1 MAEPTTPVP
10 GRIFISYRREDTDF
24 PAGWLYERLA
34 DHFDGG
40 QVFKD
45 VDSIQLG
52 DDFVEVITNA
62 VGSCDVLLAVIGDRW
77 LTITDEDGQRRLDNS
92 DDFVRLE
99 IEAALA
105 RQVRVIPILVDGA
118 RIPGAEELP
127 DSLAG
132 LVRRQ
137 ALELSP
143 TRFAADT
150 NRLLTVLDRTLIEVR
165 AQTVAKNA
173 PGATALPAGP
183 PPVPEPPVPEPPV
196 PEPPVPEPPVP
207 EPPAAGPK
215 PKAAAPPPA
224 PPPPVASKQRSA
236 SRRPLARWWLA
247 AAAVLSAVL
256 LLVAFM
262 LRPQP
267 PVTVPSPGSA
277 SVADVVVLLQR
288 VGLEAKVTRAASD
301 TVATGKLIR
310 TAPSAGAKVR
320 RGTQV
325 TLFVSSGPQVTPLP
339 PGTTELTVG
348 FVDRFAVSKDNP
360 ESLLNDF
367 RPILFPNPTT
377 GRPQGLDVDLAE
389 ALGKKLDVSFTFK
402 GVDHFTHSLSD
413 VKNQQVDIGMS
424 VLRDRPEGRKD
435 VDYIDYL
442 RPGTVLLVPKGNPG
456 RLRSLQDLCGRKVV
470 RPIEMPAGSVVDQSH
485 QCEEEGEPAITLV
498 SCPKIGGFEPD
509 GDEGVRLE
517 DCPAGRD
524 PLRLV
529 IDGWANA
536 AVLDLPVAERLMET
550 STVGGRLEIA
560 RPHVQAGPYGI
571 AIGKGDRHVR
581 DALQSA
587 LQAIIADGTYGR
599 ILARWHLQRLAVRA
613 ATVNGGP

>member
-1 MAEPTTPVP
+1 MAEPTTPAP

-52 DDFVEVITNA
+52 DDFVEVITTA
-62 VGSCDVLLAVIGDRW
+62 VGSCDVLLAVIGERW
-77 LTITDEDGQRRLDNS
+77 LTITDEDGKRRLDNS

-105 RQVRVIPILVDGA
+105 REIRVIPILVDGA
-118 RIPGAEELP
+118 RIPRAEELP
-127 DSLAG
+127 DSLSR
-132 LVRRQ
+132 LVRRH

-150 NRLLTVLDRTLIEVR
+150 TRLLTVLDRTLAEVH
-165 AQTVAKNA
+165 AQTAAKNA
-173 PGATALPAGP
+173 LGITALPAEP
-183 PPVPEPPVPEPPV
+183 PPVPEPPVPEP
-196 PEPPVPEPPVP
+196 
-207 EPPAAGPK
+207 K

-224 PPPPVASKQRSA
+224 QPPPVASKQRSA
-236 SRRPLARWWLA
+236 PRRPLARWWLV
-247 AAAVLSAVL
+247 AAVLSVVLL
-256 LLVAFM
+256 LLVATLV

-267 PVTVPSPGSA
+267 SATIPSPGSA

-288 VGLEAKVTRAASD
+288 AGLEVKVTRAASD
-301 TVATGKLIR
+301 AVATGKLIR
-310 TAPSAGAKVR
+310 TAPSAGTKVR
-320 RGTQV
+320 PGTQV

-339 PGTTELTVG
+339 PGTTKLTIG
-348 FVDRFAVSKDNP
+348 FVDRFAVSNDNP
-360 ESLLNDF
+360 ESLLKDF
-367 RPILFPNPTT
+367 HPILFPNPTT
-377 GRPQGLDVDLAE
+377 GRPQGLDVDLAR
-389 ALGKKLDVSFTFK
+389 ALGKRLDVAITFK
-402 GVDHFTHSLSD
+402 GIEHFTHSLRD
-413 VKNQQVDIGMS
+413 VKNRQVDIGMS
-424 VLRDRPEGRKD
+424 VLRDLSEGRKV

-456 RLRSLQDLCGRKVV
+456 RLRSLQDLCGRRVV
-470 RPIEMPAGSVVDQSH
+470 RPIEMPAGSIVDQSH
-485 QCEEEGEPAITLV
+485 QCEETGEPAITLV
-498 SCPKIGGFEPD
+498 SCPKIGGFAPD
-509 GDEGVRLE
+509 SGEGVKLE
-517 DCPAGRD
+517 DCPTGRD
-524 PLRLV
+524 PLQLV

-536 AVLDLPVAERLMET
+536 AVLDSPVAERLMET

-560 RPHVQAGPYGI
+560 RPHVEAGPYGI
-571 AIGKGDRHVR
+571 AIRKGDRHVR

-599 ILARWHLQRLAVRA
+599 ILARWHLQRLAVRT

>member
-1 MAEPTTPVP
+1 MAEPTMPAP

-52 DDFVEVITNA
+52 DDFVEVITTA

-77 LTITDEDGQRRLDNS
+77 LTIGDEDGKRRLDNS

-105 RQVRVIPILVDGA
+105 RNVRVIPILVDGA
-118 RIPGAEELP
+118 RIPRAEELP

-143 TRFAADT
+143 SRFAADT
-150 NRLLTVLDRTLIEVR
+150 DRLLTVLDRTLVEVH
-165 AQTVAKNA
+165 AQTAAKSA
-173 PGATALPAGP
+173 PGITALPAEP
-183 PPVPEPPVPEPPV
+183 PPVPEPPVPEPPM
-196 PEPPVPEPPVP
+196 P
-207 EPPAAGPK
+207 GPK

-236 SRRPLARWWLA
+236 PRRPLARWWLVA
-247 AAAVLSAVL
+247 AALSAVL

-267 PVTVPSPGSA
+267 SVTVPSPGSA

-288 VGLEAKVTRAASD
+288 AGLEAKVTRAPSD

-310 TAPSAGAKVR
+310 TAPSAGAKVQ

-339 PGTTELTVG
+339 PGTTKLTVG

-360 ESLLNDF
+360 GSLLNDF
-367 RPILFPNPTT
+367 HPILFPNPTT
-377 GRPQGLDVDLAE
+377 GRPQGLDFDLAK
-389 ALGKKLDVSFTFK
+389 ALGKKLDVALTFE
-402 GVDHFTHSLSD
+402 GVEHFTHSLSH
-413 VKNQQVDIGMS
+413 VKNRQVDIGMS
-424 VLRDRPEGRKD
+424 VLRDLPEGRED

-442 RPGTVLLVPKGNPG
+442 KPGTVLLVPKGNPG
-456 RLRSLQDLCGRKVV
+456 RLQSLQDLCGRTVV
-470 RPIEMPAGSVVDQSH
+470 RPIEMPAGSVIDQSH
-485 QCEEEGEPAITLV
+485 QCEENGEPAITVV
-498 SCPKIGGFEPD
+498 SCPKIGVFEPD
-509 GDEGVRLE
+509 RGEGVPLE
-517 DCPAGRD
+517 DCPTGRD

-550 STVGGRLEIA
+550 STVAGRLEIA
-560 RPHVQAGPYGI
+560 RPHVEAGPYGI
-571 AIGKGDRHVR
+571 AIRKGDRQVR

-599 ILARWHLQRLAVRA
+599 ILARWHLQRLAVRT
-613 ATVNGGP
+613 ATVNRGP

>member
-1 MAEPTTPVP
+1 MAEPTPAAP

-34 DHFDGG
+34 DHFGGG

-52 DDFVEVITNA
+52 DDFVEVITTA

-77 LTITDEDGQRRLDNS
+77 LTITDEDGKRRLDNS

-105 RQVRVIPILVDGA
+105 REIRVIPILVDGA
-118 RIPGAEELP
+118 RIPRAEELP
-127 DSLAG
+127 ASLVRLA
-132 LVRRQ
+132 RRQ

-143 TRFAADT
+143 TRFDADT
-150 NRLLTVLDRTLIEVR
+150 SRLLTVLDRTLVEVH
-165 AQTVAKNA
+165 AQTAAKNV
-173 PGATALPAGP
+173 PGIIGPPAGP
-183 PPVPEPPVPEPPV
+183 PPELSVPEPPVS
-196 PEPPVPEPPVP
+196 
-207 EPPAAGPK
+207 AAK
-215 PKAAAPPPA
+215 PKAAE
-224 PPPPVASKQRSA
+224 PPPVQPPRVESKRRPA
-236 SRRPLARWWLA
+236 PRRPLSRWWLVA
-247 AAAVLSAVL
+247 APLLAVL
-256 LLVAFM
+256 LLAALV

-267 PVTVPSPGSA
+267 SVTIPSPGSA
-277 SVADVVVLLQR
+277 SVADVVARLQR
-288 VGLEAKVTRAASD
+288 AGLEVKVTRAASD
-301 TVATGKLIR
+301 AVATGQLVR

-320 RGTQV
+320 RGARV
-325 TLFVSSGPQVTPLP
+325 TLFVSSGPPITRLA
-339 PGTTELTVG
+339 PGTTKLTVG
-348 FVDRFAVSKDNP
+348 FVDRFAASKDNP
-360 ESLLNDF
+360 DSLLRDF
-367 RPILFPNPTT
+367 HPILFPNPKT
-377 GRPQGLDVDLAE
+377 GRPQGFDVDLAK
-389 ALGKKLDVSFTFK
+389 ALGKKLDVAFTFE
-402 GVDHFTHSLSD
+402 GIEHFTHSLSD

-442 RPGTVLLVPKGNPG
+442 RTGTVLLVPKGNPG
-456 RLRSLQDLCGRKVV
+456 RFRSLQDLCGRRVV

-498 SCPKIGGFEPD
+498 SCPKIGGFDPD
-509 GDEGVRLE
+509 GDEGVKLE
-517 DCPAGRD
+517 DCPTGRD

-529 IDGWANA
+529 IDGWAYA
-536 AVLDLPVAERLMET
+536 AVLDLPVAKHLLET
-550 STVGGRLEIA
+550 STVGGTLEIA
-560 RPHVQAGPYGI
+560 KPRVEAGPYGI
-571 AIGKGDRHVR
+571 AIRKGDRQVK

-599 ILARWHLQRLAVRA
+599 ILARWHLQSLAVRA

>member
-1 MAEPTTPVP
+1 MAEPTTPAP

-52 DDFVEVITNA
+52 DDFVEVITTA

-77 LTITDEDGQRRLDNS
+77 LTITDEDGKRRLDNS

-118 RIPGAEELP
+118 RIPRAEELP

-150 NRLLTVLDRTLIEVR
+150 TRLLTVLDRTLIEVH
-165 AQTVAKNA
+165 AQTAAMNA
-173 PGATALPAGP
+173 PGITALPAGP
-183 PPVPEPPVPEPPV
+183 PPVPEPPVPEPPM
-196 PEPPVPEPPVP
+196 P
-207 EPPAAGPK
+207 GPK
-215 PKAAAPPPA
+215 PKAAAPPA
-224 PPPPVASKQRSA
+224 QPPPVASKQRSA
-236 SRRPLARWWLA
+236 PRRPLARLWLVA
-247 AAAVLSAVL
+247 AALSAVL

-267 PVTVPSPGSA
+267 SVTIPSPGSA
-277 SVADVVVLLQR
+277 SVADLVVLLQR
-288 VGLEAKVTRAASD
+288 AGLEAKVTQAASD

-339 PGTTELTVG
+339 PGITKLTVG

-360 ESLLNDF
+360 ESLLKDF
-367 RPILFPNPTT
+367 HPILFPNPTT
-377 GRPQGLDVDLAE
+377 GRPQGLDVDLAK
-389 ALGKKLDVSFTFK
+389 ALGKKLDVAFTFE

-413 VKNQQVDIGMS
+413 VKNQQVEIGMS
-424 VLRDRPEGRKD
+424 MLRDLPEGRKD
-435 VDYIDYL
+435 VDFIDYL
-442 RPGTVLLVPKGNPG
+442 RPGTVLLVPNGNPG
-456 RLRSLQDLCGRKVV
+456 RLRSLHDLCGRKVV
-470 RPIEMPAGSVVDQSH
+470 RPIEIPAGSVIDQSH

-536 AVLDLPVAERLMET
+536 ALLDLPVAERLMET
-550 STVGGRLEIA
+550 STVAGRLEIA
-560 RPHVQAGPYGI
+560 RPHVEAGPYGI
-571 AIGKGDRHVR
+571 AIRKGDRHVR

>member
-1 MAEPTTPVP
+1 MAEPTPAAP

-77 LTITDEDGQRRLDNS
+77 LTITDEDGKRRLDNS

-105 RQVRVIPILVDGA
+105 REIRVIPILVDGA
-118 RIPGAEELP
+118 RIPRAEELP
-127 DSLAG
+127 ASLVRLA
-132 LVRRQ
+132 RRQ

-143 TRFAADT
+143 TRFDADT
-150 NRLLTVLDRTLIEVR
+150 SRLLTVLDRTLVEVR
-165 AQTVAKNA
+165 AQTTAKNV
-173 PGATALPAGP
+173 PGIIGPPAGP
-183 PPVPEPPVPEPPV
+183 PPAQPPRVER
-196 PEPPVPEPPVP
+196 
-207 EPPAAGPK
+207 K
-215 PKAAAPPPA
+215 QRPA
-224 PPPPVASKQRSA
+224 P
-236 SRRPLARWWLA
+236 RRPLSRWWLVA
-247 AAAVLSAVL
+247 APLLAVL
-256 LLVAFM
+256 LLAALM

-267 PVTVPSPGSA
+267 SVTIPSPGSA
-277 SVADVVVLLQR
+277 SVADVVARLQR
-288 VGLEAKVTRAASD
+288 AGLEVKVTRAASD
-301 TVATGKLIR
+301 AVATGKLVR

-320 RGTQV
+320 RGAQV
-325 TLFVSSGPQVTPLP
+325 TLFVSSGPQITRLA
-339 PGTTELTVG
+339 PGTTKLTVG
-348 FVDRFAVSKDNP
+348 FVDRFAASKDNP
-360 ESLLNDF
+360 DSLLRDF
-367 RPILFPNPTT
+367 HPILFPNPKT
-377 GRPQGLDVDLAE
+377 GRPQGFDVDLAK
-389 ALGKKLDVSFTFK
+389 ALGKKLDVAFTFE
-402 GVDHFTHSLSD
+402 GIEHFTHSLSD

-442 RPGTVLLVPKGNPG
+442 RTGTVLLVPKGNPE
-456 RLRSLQDLCGRKVV
+456 RFRSLQDLCGRRVV

-485 QCEEEGEPAITLV
+485 LCEEEGEPAITLV
-498 SCPKIGGFEPD
+498 SCPKIGGFDPD
-509 GDEGVRLE
+509 ADEGVKLE

-529 IDGWANA
+529 IDGWAYA
-536 AVLDLPVAERLMET
+536 AVLDLPVAEHLLET

-560 RPHVQAGPYGI
+560 KPHVEAGPYGI
-571 AIGKGDRHVR
+571 AIRKGDRQVR

-599 ILARWHLQRLAVRA
+599 ILARWHLQSLAVRA